1 MADINEGK
9 KNRLVGSGS
18 PYLLQ
23 HALRFFLAVTALAV
37 LTTGVWGATT
47 PAAGDSS
54 QPVKFREEFNTLDQW
69 KPLKFKNIDNLCI
82 YTVDMQTNKECYVN
96 AQSSNSAS
104 GMVWVGEFDVY
115 EHPMIRWR
123 WKVSNVYVKGN
134 ALQKAGDDYPM
145 RIYVMFKYDPRDPRV
160 KRKFKYWLAKLL
172 YGEYPPYTSLNYIW
186 ANRKHQQRFIP
197 NPFAKEA
204 MMIPLQS
211 GSERVGQWLEEE
223 RNILEDY
230 REVFG
235 KDPPAKAGLA
245 FMNDSDNTG
254 ESSES
259 WIDYIEIFN
268 DSEDSQGKVEGGK
281 WKDEPK
287 P

>member
-1 MADINEGK
+1 MKFPHLELKRA
-9 KNRLVGSGS
+9 
-18 PYLLQ
+18 LLFSLSV
-23 HALRFFLAVTALAV
+23 AALAT
-37 LTTGVWGATT
+37 LIPGVWGATT
-47 PAAGDSS
+47 PATGGSL
-54 QPVKFREEFNTLDQW
+54 QPVIFREDFDSLDQW
-69 KPLKFKNIDNLCI
+69 KPLKFSKIENMCT
-82 YTVDMQTNKECYVN
+82 YTLDPQTDKVCYVK
-96 AQSSNSAS
+96 AQSNNSAS

-123 WKVSNVYVKGN
+123 WKVSNVYIKGN

-145 RIYVMFKYDPRDPRV
+145 RVYVMFKYDPKDPHV
-160 KRKFKYWLAKLL
+160 KTKFKYGLAKLL
-172 YGEYPPYTSLNYIW
+172 YGEYPPYASLNYIW
-186 ANRKHQQRFIP
+186 ANREHQERFIP

-254 ESSES
+254 EASES
-259 WIDYIEIFN
+259 WIDWIEIYREEEPG
-268 DSEDSQGKVEGGK
+268 SRSQEPGEGPGSSVH
-281 WKDEPK
+281 
-287 P
+287 